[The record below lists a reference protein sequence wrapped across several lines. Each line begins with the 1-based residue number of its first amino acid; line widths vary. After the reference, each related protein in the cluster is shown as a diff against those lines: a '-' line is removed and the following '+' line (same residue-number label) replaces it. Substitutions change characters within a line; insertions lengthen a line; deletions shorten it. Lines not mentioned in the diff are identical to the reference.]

1 MQMKNFKILMAL
13 AVVLATSQAFAQDA
27 DGDDEMEAT
36 MRLMGK
42 AEAELPY
49 AVIKEIKLP
58 ESLLLRDPESP
69 ALEHSANGM
78 ENAHKRLLRREE
90 GLTKADEARQQSA
103 EMSEQAKENQENH
116 GRSEDRPEPPTPP
129 SGPPN
134 GPPGQN

>member
-13 AVVLATSQAFAQDA
+13 AVVLATSQALAQDV
-27 DGDDEMEAT
+27 DSDDEMEAT

-58 ESLLLRDPESP
+58 DSLLVRDPDSP
-69 ALEHSANGM
+69 AIANSAHGHATANENQLEH
-78 ENAHKRLLRREE
+78 EE
-90 GLTKADEARQQSA
+90 GLATADEARERGA